1 MTQETT
7 SDATAE
13 PDWVSNAVDSI
24 VDVVDK
30 ARTKGTENAIVAARG
45 VVFGLVASVFAL
57 AALVFVVVILVRM
70 ADAYLPIGA
79 GVGDATWAA
88 YLFIGGL
95 FSILGFGMWASR
107 KTEGMSR
114 VALAGVLDLVIVVV
128 IVCYAVFS

>member
-7 SDATAE
+7 SDAPVE
-13 PDWVSNAVDSI
+13 QDWVNRAVDSI

-30 ARTKGTENAIVAARG
+30 ARTKGTENAIVAVRG
-45 VVFGLVASVFAL
+45 IVFGLVASVFAL
-57 AALVFVVVILVRM
+57 AAVVFMIVILVRL

-114 VALAGVLDLVIVVV
+114 VALAGVLDLVIIVV

>member
-7 SDATAE
+7 SDVTAE

-24 VDVVDK
+24 VDVVDT

-45 VVFGLVASVFAL
+45 VVFGLLASAFAL
-57 AALVFVVVILVRM
+57 AALVLVVVILVRL
-70 ADAYLPIGA
+70 ADAYLPIGS

-95 FSILGFGMWASR
+95 LSILGFGMWASR
-107 KTEGMSR
+107 KTEGTSR
-114 VALAGVLDLVIVVV
+114 VVLAAVLDLVIVVV
-128 IVCYAVFS
+128 IVCYGIFS